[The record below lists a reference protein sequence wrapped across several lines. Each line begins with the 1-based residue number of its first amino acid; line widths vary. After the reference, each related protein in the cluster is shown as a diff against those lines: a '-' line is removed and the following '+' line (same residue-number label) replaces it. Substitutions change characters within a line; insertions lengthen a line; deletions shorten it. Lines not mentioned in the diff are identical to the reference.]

1 MQHVS
6 VCQTNVTLHSG
17 SLTREKGGGEKHHIG
32 REEWC
37 ICSYW
42 ADFWTDGCIC
52 PLIHPPF
59 THQPFPYRLRKTYLW
74 EMPLWCWCLRLSVY
88 VYGSLYMSTF
98 YWLWAGYSSF
108 SQQKNH
114 WGHTKSLW
122 VCQEKLFWS
131 CTIDQVWCRYWSG
144 IPKCS
149 FFFTGNTSKILI
161 QQLSLE
167 HCIWFLAHQ
176 RWLIS

>member
-6 VCQTNVTLHSG
+6 VCQINVTLHSG
-17 SLTREKGGGEKHHIG
+17 SLTRENGGGEKHHIG

-52 PLIHPPF
+52 PLIHPPAISIQ
-59 THQPFPYRLRKTYLW
+59 TEEDLSLRAATLLL
-74 EMPLWCWCLRLSVY
+74 MFMALCIGLRVID
-88 VYGSLYMSTF
+88 
-98 YWLWAGYSSF
+98 WAGYSSF
-108 SQQKNH
+108 SQQKNYR
-114 WGHTKSLW
+114 GHTKSLW

-131 CTIDQVWCRYWSG
+131 CTIDQVWCRCWSG

-149 FFFTGNTSKILI
+149 LLLTGNKSKILI
-161 QQLSLE
+161 QQFFLE